1 MCTLL
6 KQTLVKSE
14 LRCLYLSPLL
24 CLITGMFS
32 MLCEVLPTVYA
43 NVEKD
48 IVNITTHV
56 WVVLNHC
63 SQ

>member
-32 MLCEVLPTVYA
+32 MLCEVLPTVDV

-48 IVNITTHV
+48 IVNITTHD
-56 WVVLNHC
+56 
-63 SQ
+63 